1 MVQPSGSCSSC
12 EVFTVSQIK
21 REGLSQTLWYRRYY
35 SLQEA
40 GLYRKSFISCL
51 KLFPLVVDEEVMKKE
66 RKNWRAYQFP
76 PKNFMFIFVCLFVF
90 SSFLYFC
97 PLPPPHPTPIFDNRQ
112 LINNGPTL
120 YLIVPFFQLLQV
132 TQFDRYRVLLVC
144 ISVKSLFYWHILIY
158 ICYDKHF
165 WKQRDATPKNKVSC
179 YTPTST

>member
-21 REGLSQTLWYRRYY
+21 RQGLPQTLWYRCYY

-97 PLPPPHPTPIFDNRQ
+97 PLPPPPHPHFRQPPVNQQRTNAVSNSPIFSIVTGYTIWSVPRVV
-112 LINNGPTL
+112 GL
-120 YLIVPFFQLLQV
+120 YFCEVA
-132 TQFDRYRVLLVC
+132 VLLT
-144 ISVKSLFYWHILIY
+144 
-158 ICYDKHF
+158 HF
-165 WKQRDATPKNKVSC
+165 DLYMLW
-179 YTPTST
+179 